1 MSTGSKNVYKVEQC
15 TFYYSISLVTTREA
29 LISQHEGVCVLGCC
43 PVRGERRYVAGPAAV
58 VRAPHFDS
66 AVIKSDRL
74 GGNFAYSHAESH
86 AYAAINPV
94 VENVVAPVGVSY
106 SAHTVTAPVAV
117 PAVAHYAAVAA
128 PAHYAAPLG
137 YAAHYYR

>member
-1 MSTGSKNVYKVEQC
+1 MCCNYYHKLMNVVGETQV
-15 TFYYSISLVTTREA
+15 F
-29 LISQHEGVCVLGCC
+29 VCLAAVLCVVSG
-43 PVRGERRYVAGPAAV
+43 GYVAGPSAV

-86 AYAAINPV
+86 AYATINPV
-94 VENVVAPVGVSY
+94 VENVVSPVGVSY

-117 PAVAHYAAVAA
+117 PAVAHVAA
-128 PAHYAAPLG
+128 PAVAAYAAPAVAAYG
-137 YAAHYYR
+137 APAVAAYGAAPFAYGAHYYR

>member
-1 MSTGSKNVYKVEQC
+1 TVKFNVYAGQ
-15 TFYYSISLVTTREA
+15 
-29 LISQHEGVCVLGCC
+29 SQVFVCLAAVLCVVSG
-43 PVRGERRYVAGPAAV
+43 GYVAGPAAV

-94 VENVVAPVGVSY
+94 VENVLI
-106 SAHTVTAPVAV
+106 T
-117 PAVAHYAAVAA
+117 
-128 PAHYAAPLG
+128 PLLLLPPTTPPPLISS
-137 YAAHYYR
+137 